1 MVNKQVT
8 KGQSVKIVVETKSM
22 ELSREEWRKELD
34 TAMLNRGADIAVAV
48 VQKVEQMPN
57 KSRINIGIDAGV
69 QLGSYFRVEADVDR
83 AWRTDGKDGYRV
95 TLNGIGQYRIPN
107 SVVTPYVIAGGGYAL
122 DGTAIWNVGAGTR
135 IALSQAVELDL
146 RYREV
151 RPFEDRKAALKQDH
165 VFTTGLNYRF

>member
-1 MVNKQVT
+1 MKNIILASIMAFGICGT
-8 KGQSVKIVVETKSM
+8 AFAADPVKSDRTDFYIGGSIGTST
-22 ELSREEWRKELD
+22 D
-34 TAMLNRGADIAVAV
+34 D
-48 VQKVEQMPN
+48 

-151 RPFEDRKAALKQDH
+151 RPFEDRKTALKQDH